1 MGETWRHIDFSKPIS
16 TWQKEFTYS
25 RESRADFP
33 ELKKKLKGTDIIF
46 RVECL
51 KDGLFAVYSEAHCG
65 LRSSEWKVCGHL
77 QDASRKAGELHT
89 VGSVFWAREEAS
101 QGLKGQMLKA

>member
-1 MGETWRHIDFSKPIS
+1 MAKRIYLFTKVKSRLPGVR
-16 TWQKEFTYS
+16 KEI
-25 RESRADFP
+25 
-33 ELKKKLKGTDIIF
+33 LKSTDIIF

-51 KDGLFAVYSEAHCG
+51 KDGLFVIYSDAQCR

-77 QDASRKAGELHT
+77 QDAGRKAGELHT